1 MSEKLTKKLN
11 DRISSNETAIGH
23 IEEEIPKQ
31 DETINEFTEIVIPID
46 NEVVSITSQIN
57 DLKNQI
63 VVLSQQAYSVGCGTT
78 SGATTIYPDTV
89 QTYSE
94 NMTSPSYDGTN
105 PYGGQSNTSLTS
117 SNVGVGTFL
126 VYVQD
131 DSSQSGIGTLYAG
144 ISSCYNSLL
153 GCDFVFGQDST
164 VCTGYA
170 SSIAALESQIS
181 PLRAQLPNRISDSN
195 AIKTERRYSQTERYG
210 QKRGIA
216 SLNERNGEM
225 KSAIEV
231 INRQ

>member
-1 MSEKLTKKLN
+1 MSEKLIKKLN
-11 DRISSNETAIGH
+11 DKISSNSTAIGF
-23 IEEEIPKQ
+23 IEDEIPKQ
-31 DETINEFTEIVIPID
+31 DEIINEFTEIVIPID
-46 NEVVSITSQIN
+46 NEVVSIISQIN

-63 VVLSQQAYSVGCGTT
+63 AVLSQQGYSVGCGTT

-89 QTYSE
+89 QSYSE
-94 NMTSPSYDGTN
+94 NMTSLSYDGLD
-105 PYGGQSNTSLTS
+105 PYGGQSNTTLSS

-126 VYVQD
+126 IYVQD

-144 ISSCYNSLL
+144 IGSCFNPFL

-170 SSIAALESQIS
+170 SSITSLQNQITT
-181 PLRAQLPNRISDSN
+181 LQGQLPTRISNSN

-216 SLNERNGEM
+216 TLNERSSEI
-225 KSAIEV
+225 KSAISV
-231 INRQ
+231 INNL

>member
-31 DETINEFTEIVIPID
+31 DEIINEFTEIVIPID

-63 VVLSQQAYSVGCGTT
+63 AVLSQQAYSVGCGTT

-153 GCDFVFGQDST
+153 GCDYVFGQDST

-181 PLRAQLPNRISDSN
+181 PLRAQLPNKISDSN

-210 QKRGIA
+210 QKRGMA
-216 SLNERNGEM
+216 TLNERNGEM
-225 KSAIEV
+225 KSAIGV

>member
-31 DETINEFTEIVIPID
+31 DEIINEFTEIVIPID

-78 SGATTIYPDTV
+78 SGATIIYPDTV

-94 NMTSPSYDGTN
+94 NMTSSSYDGAD
-105 PYGGQSNTSLTS
+105 PFGGQSNTSLTS

-153 GCDFVFGQDST
+153 GCDYVFGQDST

-181 PLRAQLPNRISDSN
+181 PLRAQLPNKISDSN

>member
-31 DETINEFTEIVIPID
+31 DEIINEFTEIVIPID

-78 SGATTIYPDTV
+78 SGATIIYPDTV

-153 GCDFVFGQDST
+153 GCDYVFGQDST
-164 VCTGYA
+164 ICTGYA
-170 SSIAALESQIS
+170 SSIASLESQIS
-181 PLRAQLPNRISDSN
+181 PLRAQLPNKISDSN

>member
-11 DRISSNETAIGH
+11 DRISSNETAIGF
-23 IEEEIPKQ
+23 IAEEIPKQ
-31 DETINEFTEIVIPID
+31 DETINDFTEVVVPID

-63 VVLSQQAYSVGCGTT
+63 VVLSQQARSVGCGTT
-78 SGATTIYPDTV
+78 SGATIIYPDTV
-89 QTYSE
+89 RTYSE

-105 PYGGQSNTSLTS
+105 PYGGQSNTLLTS

-144 ISSCYNSLL
+144 ISSCYNSFL

-170 SSIAALESQIS
+170 SSIAALESQIP
-181 PLRAQLPNRISDSN
+181 PLRAQLPNKISDSN

-210 QKRGIA
+210 QKRGMA
-216 SLNERNGEM
+216 TLNERNGEM

>member
-11 DRISSNETAIGH
+11 DRISSNETSIGF
-23 IEEEIPKQ
+23 IAEEIPKQ
-31 DETINEFTEIVIPID
+31 DETINDFTEVVIPID

-63 VVLSQQAYSVGCGTT
+63 AVLSQQARSVGCGTT
-78 SGATTIYPDTV
+78 SGATIIYPDTV
-89 QTYSE
+89 RTYSE

-105 PYGGQSNTSLTS
+105 PYGGQSNTLLTS

-126 VYVQD
+126 VYIQD

-144 ISSCYNSLL
+144 ISNCNNSLL
-153 GCDFVFGQDST
+153 GCNST

-170 SSIAALESQIS
+170 SSITALESQIT
-181 PLRAQLPNRISDSN
+181 PLRAQLPNKISDSN
-195 AIKTERRYSQTERYG
+195 AIKAERRHLQTERYG
-210 QKRGIA
+210 QKNGMA
-216 SLNERNGEM
+216 TLNERNGEM
-225 KSAIEV
+225 KSVIEV